1 MSEEV
6 ETEIDIKAEADD
18 SGRATGLL
26 FSIAIVNSYW
36 PFYYSVPLS
45 RS

>member
-18 SGRATGLL
+18 SGRATGFFSLL
-26 FSIAIVNSYW
+26 
-36 PFYYSVPLS
+36 L
-45 RS
+45 